1 VSEHVVHRLHHLRL
15 QLLELVDAVPAQ
27 HLLEVLDVG
36 EVSGGEMV
44 FPLHLLHRTTSISQ
58 ATKRKEEKMT
68 VTLDL
73 GASKSRLVVNE
84 LSYTCSLPISNPP
97 RKTFAQKQHFTIQM
111 INLISR
117 KSSAEIMKFDPG
129 IDIRAIKLCVSTFAN
144 SSSKLSMSRC

>member
-1 VSEHVVHRLHHLRL
+1 MSEHVVHRLHHLRL

-36 EVSGGEMV
+36 KVSGGEMV
-44 FPLHLLHRTTSISQ
+44 FPLHLFHRTTSISQ

-97 RKTFAQKQHFTIQM
+97 QEK
-111 INLISR
+111 LLP
-117 KSSAEIMKFDPG
+117 KSNILLFK
-129 IDIRAIKLCVSTFAN
+129 
-144 SSSKLSMSRC
+144 